1 MEAGRELDILVA
13 EKVMD
18 WRADT
23 CGGYNT
29 PTGYR
34 LPEEAPAY
42 STDIADAMELVAKL
56 SNRAWL
62 CLKSPFEPGEPW
74 FAFFEDHGW
83 VDTRPLWRG
92 EGATAAEAITRAAI
106 AYAENVQK
114 LRDEEEEMSR

>member
-1 MEAGRELDILVA
+1 MEVGKEFDILVA
-13 EKVMD
+13 EKVTD

-34 LPEEAPAY
+34 LPEEAPDY
-42 STDIADAMELVAKL
+42 STDIASAMGLVVKL
-56 SNRAWL
+56 SDRAWL
-62 CLKSPFEPGEPW
+62 CLKSPFEPGAPW

-83 VDTRPLWRG
+83 VDTRPLWKG

-106 AYAENVQK
+106 AYVEGHK
-114 LRDEEEEMSR
+114 EL